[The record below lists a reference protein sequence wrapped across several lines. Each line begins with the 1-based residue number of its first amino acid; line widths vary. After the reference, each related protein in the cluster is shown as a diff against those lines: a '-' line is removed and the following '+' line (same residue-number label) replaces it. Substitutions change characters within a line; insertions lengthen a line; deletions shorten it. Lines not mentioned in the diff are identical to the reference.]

1 VAEIERSAASVEEA
15 IEAALHELGVSEQ
28 EAVIQI
34 VQEPKSGFLGIKAQP
49 AIVRVRPLTTTA
61 TVDEDEV
68 SAQSELVA
76 DFVEGLV
83 NEMRIDVEVDIGTDH
98 GVTYVDV
105 WGCRRRGRRRLAD
118 RQTRPH
124 PGCAPGAGQISRPA
138 ERPVSGASSS
148 WTSRTTESD
157 AVAAGPA
164 AREAARKVQRSGRPE
179 SLPPMSA
186 YERKLVHDTV
196 AELGGLETASE
207 GEEPGR
213 YVVIR
218 HAPDLDLSRVTLD
231 VRVMFHVKPPGC

>member
-1 VAEIERSAASVEEA
+1 MAEIERSAGSVEEA
-15 IEAALHELGVSEQ
+15 IEAALQELGVSEQ

-34 VQEPKSGFLGIKAQP
+34 VQEPKSGFLGINAQP
-49 AIVRVRPLTTTA
+49 AIVRVRA
-61 TVDEDEV
+61 VASADAADEDEV
-68 SAQSELVA
+68 SAQADLVA

-105 WGCRRRGRRRLAD
+105 WGVGDADDAGLLIGKRGHTLDALQELIKSHVQRETGERCVVLVDVEDYRKRRRSQLVR
-118 RQTRPH
+118 
-124 PGCAPGAGQISRPA
+124 S
-138 ERPVSGASSS
+138 
-148 WTSRTTESD
+148 
-157 AVAAGPA
+157 
-164 AREAARKVQRSGRPE
+164 AREAARKVQRSGQSE

-196 AELGGLETASE
+196 ADMGGLETASE

-218 HAPDLDLSRVTLD
+218 RRP
-231 VRVMFHVKPPGC
+231 

>member
-98 GVTYVDV
+98 GVTYVDI
-105 WGCRRRGRRRLAD
+105 WGVGDADDAGLLIGKRGHTLDALQELVKSHVQRETGERCLVIVDVEDYRKRRRSQVVR
-118 RQTRPH
+118 
-124 PGCAPGAGQISRPA
+124 
-138 ERPVSGASSS
+138 
-148 WTSRTTESD
+148 
-157 AVAAGPA
+157 A

-218 HAPDLDLSRVTLD
+218 PRA
-231 VRVMFHVKPPGC
+231 

>member
-68 SAQSELVA
+68 SAQSEVVA

-98 GVTYVDV
+98 GVTYVDI
-105 WGCRRRGRRRLAD
+105 WGVGDADDAGLLIGKRGHTLDALQELVKSHVQRETGERCLVLVDVEDYRKRRRSQLVR
-118 RQTRPH
+118 
-124 PGCAPGAGQISRPA
+124 
-138 ERPVSGASSS
+138 
-148 WTSRTTESD
+148 
-157 AVAAGPA
+157 A

-218 HAPDLDLSRVTLD
+218 PRA
-231 VRVMFHVKPPGC
+231 

>member
-15 IEAALHELGVSEQ
+15 IDAALRELGVSEQ
-28 EAVIQI
+28 EAVVQI

-49 AIVRVRPLTTTA
+49 AIVRVRSVA
-61 TVDEDEV
+61 SADVADDEEV
-68 SAQSELVA
+68 SAQADLVA

-105 WGCRRRGRRRLAD
+105 WGVGDADDAGLLIGKRGHTLDALQELVKSHVQRETGERCQVLVDVEDYRKRRRSQLVR
-118 RQTRPH
+118 
-124 PGCAPGAGQISRPA
+124 S
-138 ERPVSGASSS
+138 
-148 WTSRTTESD
+148 
-157 AVAAGPA
+157 
-164 AREAARKVQRSGRPE
+164 AREAARKVQRSGQPE

-196 AELGGLETASE
+196 AEMGGLETASE
-207 GEEPGR
+207 GEDPGR

-218 HAPDLDLSRVTLD
+218 RA
-231 VRVMFHVKPPGC
+231 